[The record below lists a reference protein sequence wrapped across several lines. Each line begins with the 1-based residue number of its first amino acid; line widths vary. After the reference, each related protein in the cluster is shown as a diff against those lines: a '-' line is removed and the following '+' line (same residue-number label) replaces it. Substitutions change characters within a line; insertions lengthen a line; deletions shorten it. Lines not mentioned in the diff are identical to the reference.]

1 MGTTKMN
8 IRIRRIQIR
17 AVISLCFAAALLL
30 TGCQGIGN
38 SVAQATPTPTPVGT
52 PTPPPGSLN
61 TSINHIIL
69 FMQENRS
76 FDHYFGALNAYRAK
90 QNPPLSQDVDT
101 WGPNKTPA
109 GVSSPGF
116 DAVTGGQGPPIPAFH
131 MQSACSENATS
142 SWDESHKIFN
152 LNNGN
157 NNLGPFLMN
166 GAAFVQGHF
175 ARDEAAKGNNFV
187 DLTGKRAMGFY
198 DDSDLPFY
206 YFIASNFATSDRWFS
221 PVATRTQPN
230 RIYWMAATSQGHI
243 FAPDSQLPA
252 KTIFQLMDE
261 HNITW
266 KIYEASGNTYFNF
279 FSYSLTHHAN
289 VVPLTQYST
298 DLQNNTL
305 PQVAYIETGVEV
317 GETSTSAVDE
327 HPDDNIQIGAQFAA
341 NLLTS
346 LMKSASWKDSV
357 FIQTYDEG
365 GGFYDHVPPMTEVNP
380 DGIAA
385 ILGPNDFSGIDNF
398 TLSGFRVPMFVA
410 SPFSKKNFVS
420 HTPMDFTA
428 ALKLIETRFNLPAL
442 TARDA
447 AMPDMTEFFDFT
459 TNTGPWATPPTPPVQ
474 KLTLPCVQG
483 VPIG

>member
-1 MGTTKMN
+1 MN
-8 IRIRRIQIR
+8 TRIRRIKIG

-38 SVAQATPTPTPVGT
+38 SVAQATPTPTPA
-52 PTPPPGSLN
+52 PTPAVPPGSLN

-76 FDHYFGALNAYRAK
+76 FDHYFGQLNAYRAK
-90 QNPPLSQDVDT
+90 QNPPLPQDVDT

-109 GVSSPGF
+109 GVSTPGF
-116 DAVTGGQGPPIPAFH
+116 DPTTVFGQGPPIPAFH
-131 MQSACSENATS
+131 MQSACSENATA
-142 SWDESHKIFN
+142 SWDESHVSFN
-152 LNNGN
+152 LKNGN

-166 GAAFVQGHF
+166 GFAFVQGHF

-187 DLTGKRAMGFY
+187 DLTGKRAMGYY

-206 YFIASNFATSDRWFS
+206 YFMASNFATSDRWFS
-221 PVATRTQPN
+221 PVPTRTQPN

-243 FAPDSQLPA
+243 FAPASQLPA
-252 KTIFQLMDE
+252 KTIFQSLDE

-279 FSYSLTHHAN
+279 FSYSLTHKAN
-289 VVPLTQYST
+289 VVPLTQYFT
-298 DLQNNTL
+298 DLKNNTL

-327 HPDDNIQIGAQFAA
+327 HPNDNVQTGAQFAA
-341 NLLTS
+341 TLING
-346 LMKSASWKDSV
+346 LMQSPSWKDSV

-380 DGIAA
+380 DGIAP
-385 ILGPNDFSGIDNF
+385 ILGPGDFSGIDNF
-398 TLSGFRVPMFVA
+398 TLSGFRVPMMVI

-428 ALKLIETRFNLPAL
+428 ALKLIETRFGLPAL

-459 TNTGPWATPPTPPVQ
+459 TNTGPWATPPTPPAQ
-474 KLTLPCVQG
+474 NLTLPCTQG